1 MILCNDKCNFNLI
14 IRVVVSKYFQLLVTS
29 RFRITALLYCA
40 IQPTF
45 FTKNFHENESIRRIL
60 GIARRHEAG
69 KKRCLEALRFL
80 SRPHYPRLL
89 MKLVR
94 LIGTAH
100 ESPATGR

>member
-1 MILCNDKCNFNLI
+1 MILCNDKCNFNYSSSSI
-14 IRVVVSKYFQLLVTS
+14 ETFPAPSNFT
-29 RFRITALLYCA
+29 ITALLYCA

-69 KKRCLEALRFL
+69 KKRCLETLRFL